1 MYKGAFLL
9 IYLLLWQGA
18 ALADVYKYKD
28 KQGYWQFSDK
38 PVKSTE
44 TRRLNHYKTATLSR
58 GSARDFSKQLNDK
71 YQLENAVQ
79 RATLAVVTVKSQL
92 GNGSGFFVSEDC
104 YLITNKHVVR
114 PAKGKG
120 WEETQDKLNNSAK
133 QFEHTRLK
141 LLNEQ
146 DRLAVSKQKLDDF
159 KRYLDQLSSVKQ
171 RAVAQREYTVYR
183 ERYQQNK
190 VYLDDFMGRFNDN
203 EQKFQRQR
211 SDFNFSSSLANV
223 TQVFELIL
231 KDNTRIQANLIKVSE
246 SDDLALLKVKACQ
259 SPFLTLAT
267 TGLSQGEVVHAI
279 GSPLGLRDQVT
290 KGTVTHVSAKGIM
303 TDAQILPGNSGGPL
317 IDDKGYVVAVNTMKV
332 AKGSA
337 LNKGFGVSIPATK
350 IRDNFSSYLR

>member
-1 MYKGAFLL
+1 MRKGVFLL
-9 IYLLLWQGA
+9 VYLLLWQGTV
-18 ALADVYKYKD
+18 LADIYKYKD
-28 KQGYWQFSDK
+28 KQGVWQFTDK
-38 PVKSTE
+38 PVRSAE
-44 TRRLNHYKTATLSR
+44 TRRINPNKTVTLHR
-58 GSARDFSKQLNDK
+58 PAARDFAKQLSDK
-71 YQLENAVQ
+71 YQPESAVQ
-79 RATLAVVTVKSQL
+79 QATLAVVTVKSQL

-120 WEETQDKLNNSAK
+120 WEETQNKLNNSAK

-146 DRLAVSKQKLDDF
+146 KRLAVSKQKLDDF
-159 KRYLDQLSSVKQ
+159 KRYLNQLSSVKQ
-171 RAVAQREYTVYR
+171 RAVAQREYAVYR
-183 ERYQQNK
+183 ERYQQDK
-190 VYLDDFMGRFNDN
+190 LYLDDFLTRFNDN

-231 KDNTRIQANLIKVSE
+231 KDNTRLQASLIKVSE
-246 SDDLALLKVKACQ
+246 RDDLALLKVNACR

-290 KGTVTHVSAKGIM
+290 KGTVTHISAKGIM

-317 IDDKGYVVAVNTMKV
+317 IDDKGSVVAVNTMKI
-332 AKGSA
+332 AKGSV
-337 LNKGFGVSIPATK
+337 LNKGIGVSIHAIK
-350 IRDNFSSYLR
+350 IPDNFSSYLR